1 MIPEIGHFALVL
13 VLVLSALGSVGVF
26 QFSQKF
32 GLHEL
37 VAPSVVGQFVFA
49 TIAFVCLVSSFLFLS
64 MCMRMWMCMCLC
76 LCVCVCRCMC
86 MCMFMCMCMCMRM
99 CM

>member
-13 VLVLSALGSVGVF
+13 VLVLSALGFVGVF

-49 TIAFVCLVSSFLFLS
+49 TIAFVCLAFSHFSQMTSASITSLAIPTRYYLGITRLVLLGRS
-64 MCMRMWMCMCLC
+64 
-76 LCVCVCRCMC
+76 
-86 MCMFMCMCMCMRM
+86 
-99 CM
+99 